1 MRGALHAVWQ
11 CLAMRW
17 GEVQYAKAGE
27 HHIAY
32 CEIVGDE
39 RSELEI
45 AMVNGG
51 FFPMESL
58 ADDPVAAR
66 FVEGL
71 AGLGRLVMFDRRGI
85 ALSDPVSDW
94 ETSLLEQW
102 SDDLAAVIAAAGY
115 TRPAV
120 FSWCHHPVARTC
132 AIRHPK
138 LIDRL
143 VLYNPGGSRVIED
156 DNEWIA
162 EVFGGI
168 QRLRA
173 GDGALNDLRHE
184 IHPSRLHDVAFK
196 AWLDAAGRA
205 GASPTQARR
214 LDEKAFAGPLPDY
227 GEIRV
232 PTIVLT
238 RSPVDYVVPSE
249 FYQRASSEIPG
260 AELVVLPPGDT
271 GIVGLGIDR
280 LLAEISRYFTGE
292 VHLPAPERQLKAIV
306 FTDLVASTRRAVS
319 EGDAAWKTLLDR
331 HDAVSRIEVGSR
343 GGEVVKTTGDG
354 ILALMP
360 STTAAIEASW
370 AIRAELEHDDLQ
382 VRIGIHV
389 GEVDR
394 RGDDVS
400 GLAVN
405 TASRIMSIAEAGQI
419 LSSTVV
425 TLTTSAAAFA
435 SIGPQKLKDI
445 DGTWE
450 LHIVE

>member
-1 MRGALHAVWQ
+1 MWQ
-11 CLAMRW
+11 CLAVRC
-17 GEVQYAKAGE
+17 GEVRYAKAGE

-32 CEIVGDE
+32 REVVGDE
-39 RSELEI
+39 HSDLEI
-45 AMVNGG
+45 VMVNGG

-58 ADDPVAAR
+58 LDDPVAAR
-66 FVEGL
+66 LVEGL

-102 SDDLAAVIAAAGY
+102 SDDLAAVVAAAGC

-120 FSWCHHPVARTC
+120 FSWCHHPVAQTC
-132 AIRHPK
+132 TIRHPE

-143 VLYNPGGSRVIED
+143 VLYNPGGSEVTAD

-162 EVFGGI
+162 EVFDGI
-168 QRLRA
+168 RRLRA
-173 GDGALNDLRHE
+173 GEGALNDLRHE
-184 IHPSRLHDVAFK
+184 IHPSRVHEAVFK

-214 LDEKAFAGPLPDY
+214 LDERAFAGPLPDY

-232 PTIVLT
+232 PTLVIT
-238 RSPVDYVVPSE
+238 RTPVDYVVPSE
-249 FYQRASSEIPG
+249 FYQRAAHEIPD
-260 AELVVLPPGDT
+260 AELIVLPPGDT

-280 LLAEISRYFTGE
+280 LLAEISRYLTGE
-292 VHLPAPERQLKAIV
+292 VHLPEPQRQLRAIV
-306 FTDLVASTRRAVS
+306 FTDLVASTRRAAS
-319 EGDAAWKTLLDR
+319 AGDAAWKTLLDR

-343 GGEVVKTTGDG
+343 AGEVVKTTGDG

-360 STTAAIEASW
+360 STTAAIEASR

-382 VRIGIHV
+382 VRVGIHV

-405 TASRIMSIAEAGQI
+405 TAARIMSIADAGQI
-419 LSSTVV
+419 LASTVV
-425 TLTTSAAAFA
+425 TLTTSAAAFT
-435 SIGPQKLKDI
+435 STGPHKLKDI

-450 LHIVE
+450 LHMVE